1 MGKKQNSWQSWRRL
15 LVTQALHGLNA
26 LEGEFNPLKKKLA
39 KDHYYRFRSVAEVQ
53 LGVKL
58 GVCIDANRATVDDW
72 LRLPG
77 ISIHQARILVEL
89 SHSGSP
95 LTCWE
100 DVAAATGMS
109 AHSLRAFGD
118 VVKFYYYDPDS
129 EVTPRQL
136 NVNRASAAELA
147 LIPAVEPALAKR
159 LVYYRERFGPYQDWL
174 DLKHRLQL
182 PPQTIT
188 ALLHYLRF

>member
-1 MGKKQNSWQSWRRL
+1 MQLWRRFL
-15 LVTQALHGLNA
+15 ARQALRGLDA

-39 KDHYYRFRSVAEVQ
+39 KDQYYRFRSAEEVK
-53 LGVKL
+53 LGIRL

-77 ISIHQARILVEL
+77 ISIHQARTLVEL
-89 SHSGSP
+89 SRSGSP
-95 LTCWE
+95 LTCWD
-100 DVAAATGMS
+100 DVAAATGI
-109 AHSLRAFGD
+109 SLQSLQAFGD
-118 VVKFYYYDPDS
+118 VVQFYYYDPDS

-136 NVNRASAAELA
+136 HVNQASVRELA
-147 LIPAVEPALAKR
+147 LIPDIEPVMAER
-159 LVYYRERFGPYQDWL
+159 LVYHRQRFGPYKDWL

-182 PPQTIT
+182 PPQAIT